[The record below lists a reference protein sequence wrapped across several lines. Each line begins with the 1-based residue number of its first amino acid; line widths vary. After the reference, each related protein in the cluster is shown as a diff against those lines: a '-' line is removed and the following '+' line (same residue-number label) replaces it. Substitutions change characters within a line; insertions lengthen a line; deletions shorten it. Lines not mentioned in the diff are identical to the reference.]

1 MKFEKRREIFS
12 LGVCRSKD
20 VDCKKYIKYMNISVG
35 EKIPQFISFDEKGKE
50 YSQDTFLGHWLLLYF
65 YPKDD
70 TPGCTKEACSF
81 RNIWSQLQ
89 NQDIFV
95 LGVST
100 QNAHSHQKF
109 TEKYSLPFPL
119 LVDEEKNLATL
130 FGAWGEKTFLGKKYK
145 GMKRVSFLIN
155 PEGNIA
161 KIYEVT
167 KTEKHAENVLRDVE
181 KFLLQK
187 K

>member
-1 MKFEKRREIFS
+1 MKLVI
-12 LGVCRSKD
+12 GD
-20 VDCKKYIKYMNISVG
+20 
-35 EKIPQFISFDEKGKE
+35 KIPNFRAVDERGKE
-50 YSQDTFLGHWLLLYF
+50 YSQDTFSGSWLLLYF

-81 RNIWSQLQ
+81 RDIWSQLQ
-89 NQDIFV
+89 ERNVFV

-100 QNAHSHQKF
+100 QNARSHQKF
-109 TEKYSLPFPL
+109 IEKYSLPFPL

-130 FGAWGEKTFLGKKYK
+130 FGVWGEKTFLGKKYK

-155 PEGNIA
+155 PEGKIV

-167 KTEKHAENVLRDVE
+167 QTEKHAENVLQDIE
-181 KFLLQK
+181 KFLIQK